1 MTRMSRTFLALP
13 VVVFVLMLPAAS
25 ALAVETTTGYKQTPN
40 TPTTT
45 TTTAST
51 TTAVSTTT
59 AANTTTGYQQTPTK
73 PASGTGPS
81 KETATPTTSTSPANT
96 AMPHTSTTA
105 HSANST
111 LPFTGLDLR
120 WIIGAGVL
128 LLAAG
133 LSIRIMQR
141 RQRQDLGR

>member
-1 MTRMSRTFLALP
+1 
-13 VVVFVLMLPAAS
+13 MLPAVP
-25 ALAVETTTGYKQTPN
+25 ALAVETTTGYQQTPAPAN
-40 TPTTT
+40 

-51 TTAVSTTT
+51 TTASTTT
-59 AANTTTGYQQTPTK
+59 SATTTTGYQQTPTK

-96 AMPHTSTTA
+96 ATPKTSTTA

-133 LSIRIMQR
+133 LSLRIGQR
-141 RQRQDLGR
+141 RQRHDFGR

>member
-1 MTRMSRTFLALP
+1 MTRMSRTLLALP
-13 VVVFVLMLPAAS
+13 AVFALMLPAAP
-25 ALAVETTTGYKQTPN
+25 ALAVETTTTGYQQTPA
-40 TPTTT
+40 PATTT
-45 TTTAST
+45 SATTTAAS
-51 TTAVSTTT
+51 TT

-96 AMPHTSTTA
+96 AMPHTTNTASTHPA
-105 HSANST
+105 SST

-120 WIIGAGVL
+120 WIIGAGAL

-133 LSIRIMQR
+133 LSLRFTQR
-141 RQRQDLGR
+141 RQRHDLGR

>member
-1 MTRMSRTFLALP
+1 MTRMSRTLVALP
-13 VVVFVLMLPAAS
+13 AVFALMLPAAP
-25 ALAVETTTGYKQTPN
+25 ALAVETTTGYQQTPAPAN
-40 TPTTT
+40 

-51 TTAVSTTT
+51 TTS
-59 AANTTTGYQQTPTK
+59 ANTTTGYQQTPAK

-96 AMPHTSTTA
+96 ATPNTSTTA

-133 LSIRIMQR
+133 LSLRIGQR
-141 RQRQDLGR
+141 RQRHDLGR